1 MSIQT
6 HAYLANEKGQILE
19 KSSIE
24 LPELV
29 EDHVRIKV
37 THCGLCHSD
46 IHLMEDD
53 LGITQYPMVPGHEVV
68 GIVEAVGAN
77 VSHLNVGD
85 RAGVGWISNSCGH
98 CKQCD
103 KDEENLCAEAEPLI
117 VASKGGFADKVD
129 VSGHFAYAIPEK
141 LTSENAAPL
150 LCAGITVY
158 NPLKRFLTQ
167 KGMTVGVVGIG
178 GLGHLGLQF
187 AKKMGARVVAISHSD
202 SKKEEALSFGA
213 DVFVNSSSAEDMAK
227 VQGDIDLI
235 IDTVSAK
242 HDFLQLFDI
251 LAPNGT
257 LCVLGI
263 TSEHINLLP
272 VQFILTQKKVT
283 GSAVGSPKDM
293 AEMLEFAAEHGIET
307 KTELMPMSSVN
318 EAIQKLI
325 RNEARYRIVLE
336 N

>member
-1 MSIQT
+1 MTIQT
-6 HAYLANEKGQILE
+6 HAYIATQKGQALE
-19 KSSIE
+19 KSTIQ
-24 LPELV
+24 LPELA
-29 EDHVRIKV
+29 ENHVRIKV

-46 IHLMEDD
+46 VHLMEDD
-53 LGITQYPMVPGHEVV
+53 LGISQYPMVPGHEVV

-77 VSHLNVGD
+77 VMHLNVGD
-85 RAGVGWISNSCGH
+85 RAGVGWISDSCGH

-103 KDEENLCAEAEPLI
+103 RDAENLCTEVEALI
-117 VASKGGFADKVD
+117 VVSKGGFADQVD
-129 VSGHFAYAIPEK
+129 VAGHFAYPIPEK

-158 NPLKRFLTQ
+158 NPLKRFITE
-167 KGMTVGVVGIG
+167 KNMTVGVVGIG
-178 GLGHLGLQF
+178 GLGHLGVQF
-187 AKKMGARVVAISHSD
+187 AHKMGARVVAISHSD
-202 SKKEEALSFGA
+202 SKKEEALAFGA
-213 DVFVNSSSAEDMAK
+213 DVFVNSTSPENIEK
-227 VQGDIDLI
+227 VAGDIDLI

-242 HDFLQLFDI
+242 HDFLQLFDM

-263 TSEHINLLP
+263 TDEYIKLLP
-272 VQFILTQKKVT
+272 VQVILSQKKVT

-293 AEMLEFAAEHGIET
+293 IEMLDFAAEHDIQT
-307 KTELMPMSSVN
+307 QTELMPMSQVN
-318 EAIQKLI
+318 EAIQRLL